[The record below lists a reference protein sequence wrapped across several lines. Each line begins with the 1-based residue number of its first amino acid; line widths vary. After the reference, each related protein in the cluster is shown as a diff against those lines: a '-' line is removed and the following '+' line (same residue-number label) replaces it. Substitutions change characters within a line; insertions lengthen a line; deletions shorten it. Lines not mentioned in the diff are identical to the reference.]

1 MKYMRK
7 TGCTWTDFETNTETV
22 KEINITP
29 VSDKTQEYRKQLFAT
44 YTQNAS

>member
-1 MKYMRK
+1 MRE
-7 TGCTWTDFETNTETV
+7 TGYSWTGFETNTETA

-29 VSDKTQEYRKQLFAT
+29 VLDKTQEYRKKLVAT